1 MAHSPAR
8 QNEPDADQG
17 VRQEEDH
24 QIKVQLGVQVP
35 GLLQRHKSS
44 VVPGISRYQEDDH
57 EDEEHPGTE
66 SIDLDEKSASVQ
78 LEFTIRGI
86 AARGLKL
93 MVSTWLRISMERLDS
108 NESPLHPT
116 PRARMRGRPSWPQAF
131 PATVPLLAPDLAGGG
146 L

>member
-1 MAHSPAR
+1 
-8 QNEPDADQG
+8 
-17 VRQEEDH
+17 
-24 QIKVQLGVQVP
+24 
-35 GLLQRHKSS
+35 
-44 VVPGISRYQEDDH
+44 
-57 EDEEHPGTE
+57 
-66 SIDLDEKSASVQ
+66 